1 MEINNIAKEV
11 KIAAFGE
18 SDIMLIFKAI
28 GADVFAV
35 ADSTSTDV
43 AEARLK
49 QLVSE
54 GYGIIFMTETVAARL
69 DTMIKYYSNQIVPSI
84 VVIPGLGK
92 RNNYAVDQLRTAII
106 KAVGAD
112 VMAEKEDEEKSNKR
126 NRSN

>member
-1 MEINNIAKEV
+1 MEINKTITEA

-35 ADSTSTDV
+35 SDSISIDT

-49 QLVSE
+49 QLVLE

-69 DTMIKYYSNQIVPSI
+69 DTMVKYYSNQIVPSI
-84 VVIPGLGK
+84 VVIPGPGK
-92 RNNYAVDQLRTAII
+92 SNNYAIDQLRTAII

-112 VMAEKEDEEKSNKR
+112 VMADREDEEQSNKEEQE
-126 NRSN
+126 

>member
-1 MEINNIAKEV
+1 METNKTTTEV

-35 ADSTSTDV
+35 SDSTSTDA

-49 QLVSE
+49 QLVSD

-69 DTMIKYYSNQIVPSI
+69 DAVIKYYSNQIVPSI

-92 RNNYAVDQLRTAII
+92 RNNYAVNQLRTAII

-112 VMAEKEDEEKSNKR
+112 VMAEKDDEEQSNKEEQE
-126 NRSN
+126 

>member
-1 MEINNIAKEV
+1 MEAKKVATEV

-35 ADSTSTDV
+35 SDSTSTDT
-43 AEARLK
+43 AEARLR

-54 GYGIIFMTETVAARL
+54 GYGIIFMTESVAARL
-69 DTMIKYYSNQIVPSI
+69 DTMIKYYSNQPVPSI

-92 RNNYAVDQLRTAII
+92 RNNYALNQLRTAII

-112 VMAEKEDEEKSNKR
+112 VMAQEEDTEQSNKEEEE
-126 NRSN
+126 

>member
-1 MEINNIAKEV
+1 METKKVATEV

-35 ADSTSTDV
+35 SDSTSTGA
-43 AEARLK
+43 AEARLR

-69 DTMIKYYSNQIVPSI
+69 DTMIKYYSNQPLPSI

-92 RNNYAVDQLRTAII
+92 RNNYALNQLRTAII
-106 KAVGAD
+106 RAVGAD
-112 VMAEKEDEEKSNKR
+112 VMAQEEDTEQSNKEEEE
-126 NRSN
+126 

>member
-1 MEINNIAKEV
+1 MEINNIATEV

-35 ADSTSTDV
+35 SDSTSTDV

-112 VMAEKEDEEKSNKR
+112 VMAEKKDEEKSNKR

>member
-1 MEINNIAKEV
+1 MEINKTATEV

-28 GADVFAV
+28 GADVFTV
-35 ADSTSTDV
+35 SDRTSTDM

-69 DTMIKYYSNQIVPSI
+69 DAMIKYYSNRTVPSI
-84 VVIPGLGK
+84 VVIPGPGK
-92 RNNYAVDQLRTAII
+92 RNNYAVNQLRTAII

-112 VMAEKEDEEKSNKR
+112 VMAGKENGEKSNKKEQE
-126 NRSN
+126 

>member
-1 MEINNIAKEV
+1 MEINNTATEA

-35 ADSTSTDV
+35 SDSTSTNV

-49 QLVSE
+49 KLVSE

-69 DTMIKYYSNQIVPSI
+69 DVMIKYYSNQMVPSI

-92 RNNYAVDQLRTAII
+92 RNNYAVNQLRTAII
-106 KAVGAD
+106 RAVGAD
-112 VMAEKEDEEKSNKR
+112 IMAEKKDEEQSNKEEQE
-126 NRSN
+126 